1 MEHEDADGQR
11 LLAMNPEQLYREG
24 RLTEAISAAASL
36 LRDDPANERLRT
48 FLVELLCFAGDYERA
63 DKHLELLGG
72 KTRDR
77 QMGALHLRAAMRT
90 ATTREEMFEKNEV
103 PPPPAS
109 APVRGKLNGTP
120 FESLTDADPR
130 IGARVEVFAAGNYMM
145 IPMNGIS
152 VLSIHEPR
160 RARDLLWA
168 PSVVNMSSTIGGGME
183 LGDVLLPA
191 IAAMS
196 CSHSDD
202 LVKLGRVSVWE
213 SDGANEYVFGQKLLL
228 VDGEEFPLLEVRS
241 LEIHA
246 EESSGHGST

>member
-1 MEHEDADGQR
+1 
-11 LLAMNPEQLYREG
+11 MNAEQLYREG
-24 RLTEAISAAASL
+24 RLAEAIAAAAGL
-36 LRDDPANERLRT
+36 LRDDPANERLRI
-48 FLVELLCFAGDYERA
+48 FLFELLCFAGEYERA

-77 QMGALHLRAAMRT
+77 QIGALRLRAALRT
-90 ATTREEMFEKNEV
+90 AMTREEMFEKNEV
-103 PPPPAS
+103 PAPPAP

-130 IGARVEVFAAGNYMM
+130 IGARLEVFASGNYLLV
-145 IPMNGIS
+145 PFSGIS

-160 RARDLLWA
+160 RVRDLLWA
-168 PSVVNMSSTIGGGME
+168 PAVIHMSATLGGGLD
-183 LGDVLLPA
+183 LGDVLLPVVA
-191 IAAMS
+191 PLS
-196 CSHSDD
+196 CGHADD

-213 SDGANEYVFGQKLLL
+213 TDGAREYLFGQKLLL

-246 EESSGHGST
+246 GESATNGSA